1 MSDLPPEGS
10 SPSQPAG
17 GSGAPSSVP
26 RWAESSAPE
35 VESSAPE
42 VESPAPEVE
51 SPAPEVE
58 SPAREIQSSTAAT
71 ELSAAD
77 AQVRGYQSPLSRH
90 GEIQAWANDPAVAQV
105 PPHWARPV
113 AASTA
118 SDSTA
123 VDAPVLGSDAAASIA
138 TPTPVIVVSGAIVPS
153 PVPNP
158 PAGWYAPAAAPAS
171 ATPAAASAASA
182 SAARPSLFARAR
194 WLPTLAVAAII
205 AAVTLGGIGLDQA
218 IASPSAGT
226 VAVGG
231 SVIITAAS
239 GWVLT
244 SPAGDTSQ
252 GIQLQKGNA
261 VLTAQVI
268 SSSYH
273 GTSAAMVSEAEQSLG
288 GSSAQVSYGNAHQGA
303 ISGNDTTYVT
313 FEAAMT
319 SGTQSGIVDGELVC
333 MVVGTNE
340 IILVATAPQG
350 HLEPAIDDVSA
361 MLKSVRARG

>member
-1 MSDLPPEGS
+1 
-10 SPSQPAG
+10 
-17 GSGAPSSVP
+17 
-26 RWAESSAPE
+26 
-35 VESSAPE
+35 
-42 VESPAPEVE
+42 
-51 SPAPEVE
+51 
-58 SPAREIQSSTAAT
+58 
-71 ELSAAD
+71 
-77 AQVRGYQSPLSRH
+77 
-90 GEIQAWANDPAVAQV
+90 
-105 PPHWARPV
+105 
-113 AASTA
+113 
-118 SDSTA
+118 
-123 VDAPVLGSDAAASIA
+123 
-138 TPTPVIVVSGAIVPS
+138 VSGAIVPS

-171 ATPAAASAASA
+171 ATPAATPA

-205 AAVTLGGIGLDQA
+205 AAVTLGGIGLDQV